1 MVKASE
7 LMTPNPACV
16 TPEAS
21 AQEAARLMAQ
31 HDCGA
36 LPVVEDRGGRLIG
49 MVTDRDL
56 AVRGLANGKGGDTR
70 IRELMTAD
78 VATCGARDS
87 VKDVARVM
95 KDQQVRRVPIVDENG
110 RPIGMIA
117 QADLARAD
125 HALSDSKVGEVVE
138 EISEPS
144 RRTH

>member
-1 MVKASE
+1 MRASE

-21 AQEAARLMAQ
+21 AQEVARLMEQ

-36 LPVVEDRGGRLIG
+36 IPVVENRGGRLVG

-56 AVRGLANGKGGDTR
+56 AIRALANGKGSDTR
-70 IRELMTAD
+70 VSEVMTAD
-78 VATCGARDS
+78 VAACGPRDS

-95 KDQQVRRVPIVDENG
+95 KEQQVRRVPIVDEAG
-110 RPIGMIA
+110 HPIGMIA

-125 HALSDSKVGEVVE
+125 NALSDSKVGEVVE

-144 RRTH
+144 RRSH